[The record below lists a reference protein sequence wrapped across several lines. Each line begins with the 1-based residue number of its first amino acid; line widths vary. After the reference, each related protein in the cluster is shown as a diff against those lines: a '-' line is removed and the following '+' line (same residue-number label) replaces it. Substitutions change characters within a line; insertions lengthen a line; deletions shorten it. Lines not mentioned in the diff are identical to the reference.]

1 VRVGELVA
9 GALARLGHVHAL
21 VVHGE
26 DGLDE
31 LTTTTTSRV
40 WQVRRGE
47 VAEWRVDPTDLG
59 LPRAAMDDLRGGD
72 VVRNRELADGILDG
86 ATGPRSDLVVL
97 NAAAA
102 LLVADVVADLGAGVE
117 RARRLLLDGAA
128 RDVRDRW
135 VTASRAAE
143 LRHAAGGDT

>member
-1 VRVGELVA
+1 VRVGELIA

-40 WQVRRGE
+40 WQVRRGD
-47 VAEWRVDPTDLG
+47 VSEWRVDPSEFGFARVTL
-59 LPRAAMDDLRGGD
+59 DDLRGGD
-72 VVRNRELADGILDG
+72 VERNRELADAIVEG
-86 ATGPRSDLVVL
+86 ATGPRSDLVAL

-102 LLVADVVADLGAGVE
+102 LLVADVVPDLSAGVE
-117 RARRLLLDGAA
+117 RARMLLGEGAA

-135 VTASRAAE
+135 IEASRAAE
-143 LRHAAGGDT
+143 VRAAAARDD